1 MKKQDEPMKTF
12 LTQEQ
17 LGQRWCISPKTLRQ
31 WRLLGWGPQVHLV
44 GSTCLYDLD
53 AVEAWEGGAR

>member
-1 MKKQDEPMKTF
+1 MKTF

-31 WRLLGWGPQVHLV
+31 WRLLGWGPRVHLA
-44 GSTCLYDLD
+44 GNTCLYDLD
-53 AVEAWEGGAR
+53 AVEAWEGGAL